1 MRAAGRKDWFMD
13 INRRG
18 FLFLAAGGL
27 LLLNGCGRKAARSAL
42 PRGSRVLALGDSL
55 TAGFGASA
63 GGDYPRRLA
72 GITGWQVINGGVSGD
87 TSAQALARLPGLLQ
101 PKPGLALVCIG
112 GNDFLRKLP
121 EAETRNNIAEI
132 IESVQKENI
141 PAVLVGVPHLSVG
154 ALFGHLSDHPLY
166 QELAE
171 QYKIPLFGDAWSEI
185 LSDEKL
191 KSDQIHANAAGYKAF
206 AEKLEKFLQEEGFL

>member
-1 MRAAGRKDWFMD
+1 MLT
-13 INRRG
+13 RRT
-18 FLFLAAGGL
+18 FLTYASVLLLAA
-27 LLLNGCGRKAARSAL
+27 CGSKSGKKQTKIAADSTI
-42 PRGSRVLALGDSL
+42 LALGDSL
-55 TAGFGASA
+55 TYGYGASPA
-63 GGDYPRRLA
+63 ESYPAQLQKL
-72 GITGWQVINGGVSGD
+72 TGWDIINGGISGD
-87 TSAQALARLPGLLQ
+87 TSAQALSRLPALLQ
-101 PKPGLALVCIG
+101 RKPKLVIISIG

-171 QYKIPLFGDAWSEI
+171 QYKIPLFEGAWSEI

-191 KSDQIHANAAGYKAF
+191 KSDQIHANAAGYKVF

>member
-1 MRAAGRKDWFMD
+1 MLTRRTFLTYASVLLLAACGGKSGKKQTKIAAG
-13 INRRG
+13 
-18 FLFLAAGGL
+18 
-27 LLLNGCGRKAARSAL
+27 ST
-42 PRGSRVLALGDSL
+42 VLALGDSL
-55 TAGFGASA
+55 TYGYGAGPAES
-63 GGDYPRRLA
+63 YPAQLQKL
-72 GITGWQVINGGVSGD
+72 TGWDIINGGISGD
-87 TSAQALARLPGLLQ
+87 TSAQALSRLPALLQ
-101 PKPGLALVCIG
+101 RKPKLVLISIG

-141 PAVLVGVPHLSVG
+141 PTVLVGVPHLSVG

-171 QYKIPLFGDAWSEI
+171 QYKIPLFEGAWSEI

-191 KSDQIHANAAGYKAF
+191 KSDQIHANAAGYKVF

>member
-27 LLLNGCGRKAARSAL
+27 LLLNGCGRKAARPAL

-112 GNDFLRKLP
+112 GNDFLRRIG
-121 EAETRNNIAEI
+121 EDETRANI
-132 IESVQKENI
+132 
-141 PAVLVGVPHLSVG
+141 GR
-154 ALFGHLSDHPLY
+154 
-166 QELAE
+166 
-171 QYKIPLFGDAWSEI
+171 I
-185 LSDEKL
+185 LQTL
-191 KSDQIHANAAGYKAF
+191 QTAF
-206 AEKLEKFLQEEGFL
+206 CRLTAD